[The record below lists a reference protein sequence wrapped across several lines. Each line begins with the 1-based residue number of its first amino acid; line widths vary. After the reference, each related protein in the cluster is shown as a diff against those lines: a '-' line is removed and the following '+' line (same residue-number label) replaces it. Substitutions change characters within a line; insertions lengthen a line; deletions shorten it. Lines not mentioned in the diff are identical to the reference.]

1 MTDDAMSHD
10 EAVLLLPWLVSGT
23 LDAGERERVER
34 HVRGCVTCRAEL
46 AEQRALA
53 SLVRD
58 RPIVPLSAERDFERL
73 RQALDRNA
81 SHCSLGPRAATWAVA
96 ASITI
101 VAIAA
106 LVASLV
112 VGTREPVAPYRT
124 LTQGETPPML
134 VDVVFADASDDE
146 IRALID
152 SLGAEI
158 VAGPSPR
165 VGRYTLRLVGGR
177 ATEADLDGVV
187 RRLRDDERVRFAA
200 RAYSVPTD
208 DSSDARER

>member
-1 MTDDAMSHD
+1 MTDDAMSHE
-10 EAVLLLPWLVSGT
+10 EAALLLPWLVNGT
-23 LDAGERERVER
+23 LDSSERERVER
-34 HVRGCVTCRAEL
+34 HVRGCVTCRTEL
-46 AEQRALA
+46 VEQRALA

-134 VDVVFADASDDE
+134 VDVVFADISDDE
-146 IRALID
+146 LRDLIET
-152 SLGAEI
+152 LGAEI

-165 VGRYTLRLVGGR
+165 VGRYTLRLVDDR
-177 ATEADLDGVV
+177 ATDADLDDLV
-187 RRLRDDERVRFAA
+187 RRLRDDRRVRFAA
-200 RAYSVPTD
+200 RAYSLPTHDGAD
-208 DSSDARER
+208 D